1 MEMQVKGGGGIGHKF
16 YVNRRGP
23 ELTWLYWHNVVLL
36 YARLIFQAP
45 PPDNYCTVP
54 KTNENYPAKPLGVS
68 KRNGLQQRYKFTVF
82 VTFSTSAVRKMW
94 S

>member
-1 MEMQVKGGGGIGHKF
+1 MEMHVKGGGGIGHKF
-16 YVNRRGP
+16 YANRRGP

-45 PPDNYCTVP
+45 PPDNYCTVE
-54 KTNENYPAKPLGVS
+54 KQS
-68 KRNGLQQRYKFTVF
+68 KRNELQQRYKFTIF